1 MLHTFL
7 LRSWCRCWPRVGKYV
22 FSVLHRNH
30 NRKSP
35 AQSKMNLRWWPSWFY
50 QITFSLNY
58 FWHLNG
64 RWHHRSH
71 VEQSQGSQSI
81 LRHWSGNWRYL
92 VFIEPLPKWLMKFHL
107 ISRTSYCPFVL
118 YMRRGDKLFFA
129 ERAIFRPFSI
139 LGECIKLEY
148 LLSCIIYTELLGS
161 APCRG
166 RAV

>member
-1 MLHTFL
+1 MHFYCTVGVAVGRALVNTFSL
-7 LRSWCRCWPRVGKYV
+7 FFIETTIERV
-22 FSVLHRNH
+22 
-30 NRKSP
+30 P
-35 AQSKMNLRWWPSWFY
+35 PSQKWTYDGGHHGF
-50 QITFSLNY
+50 IRVTFSLNY

-92 VFIEPLPKWLMKFHL
+92 VFIESLPKLLMKFHL

-129 ERAIFRPFSI
+129 ERAIFRPFSV

-148 LLSCIIYTELLGS
+148 LLSCIIYTEILGS
-161 APCRG
+161 APCSG